1 MKCFVFNCN
10 NKYLLN
16 VKQYFKKVSQNV
28 TKFGLSVA
36 VIKQKLNLLIYS
48 EISNYNKHLYYI

>member
-36 VIKQKLNLLIYS
+36 VIKAKTKPTNILRDF
-48 EISNYNKHLYYI
+48 